1 MIDSKP
7 PTSTTSMKYN
17 STSSRFNNKN
27 IMSYANRV
35 INNVEVKTDTVR
47 VSFKSLT
54 GEDQAVQ
61 GAASANWTSVFTTT
75 DGVGIYPTVETFNP
89 TLSTDWDTSIVNSP
103 AYNGTSKIV
112 SIFGHV
118 VLKQADGVQ
127 DANNIQLSIW
137 TKKAPTEAVP
147 NPVFAMLNESTT
159 TPGTS
164 SIMAVA
170 IADRADA
177 NNKASTSMT
186 VNVVVPITKGESL
199 QLRIRNSGGSPVNYT
214 YLEADL
220 FCRPIELSG
229 TDKNF

>member
-1 MIDSKP
+1 MNFEKP
-7 PTSTTSMKYN
+7 PTNTASMRYN

-47 VSFKSLT
+47 VSFKSPT
-54 GEDQAVQ
+54 GVDQDVQ
-61 GAASANWTSVFTTT
+61 GATGADWTSVFTTT
-75 DGVGIYPTVETFNP
+75 EGVGIYPTVETFNP
-89 TLSTDWDTSIVNSP
+89 TLSTDWDTSTVNSP
-103 AYNGTSKIV
+103 VYNGTSKIV

-118 VLKQADGVQ
+118 VLKQADNVQ

-137 TKKAPTEAVP
+137 CKKAATEAVP
-147 NPVFAMLNESTT
+147 NPVYTMLNESTT

-170 IADRADA
+170 IADRSSAL
-177 NNKASTSMT
+177 NKASTSMT

-199 QLRIRNSGGSPVNYT
+199 QLRIRNSGSSTVSYT